1 MKHARISH
9 FSLEDYLAF
18 EQASDVKHELVAGQI
33 FAMVGARDAHNTIAL
48 NIASRLRNHLRGG
61 RCRVFISDMKLRVE
75 LADAFYYPDVFVTC
89 DPRDTEPYYKRY
101 PSLVVEV
108 LSPTTEAVDRR
119 EKLRNYRML
128 ETLQEYV
135 LASLDER
142 RLEIF
147 RREPTGDWSL
157 DTLTE
162 NDPIDLASVGL
173 TLSMA
178 EVYEDVAQPV

>member
-9 FSLEDYLAF
+9 FSVEDYLAF
-18 EQASDVKHELVAGQI
+18 EQASDVRHEFVAGQI
-33 FAMVGARDAHNTIAL
+33 FAMFGSRDVHNTVTL

-61 RCRVFISDMKLRVE
+61 RCRAYMSEMKLRVD

-89 DPRDTEPYYKRY
+89 DPLDTEPQYKRY
-101 PSLVVEV
+101 PSLVIEV
-108 LSPTTEAVDRR
+108 LSTAPEGVDRR
-119 EKLRNYRML
+119 EKLRSYRML

-135 LASLDER
+135 LVSVDER

-147 RREPTGDWSL
+147 RREPTGEWGM

-162 NDPIDLASVGL
+162 DDPIELSSVGL
-173 TLSMA
+173 ALSMA
-178 EVYEDVAQPV
+178 EVYEDIT